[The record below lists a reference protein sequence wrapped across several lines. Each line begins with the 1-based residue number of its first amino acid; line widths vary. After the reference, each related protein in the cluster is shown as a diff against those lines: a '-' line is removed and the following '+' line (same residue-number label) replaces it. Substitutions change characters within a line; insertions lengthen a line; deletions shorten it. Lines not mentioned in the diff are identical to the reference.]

1 MALPAGNACA
11 EVPMPIPAL
20 ESRAV
25 ASLNGQANG
34 SPVPTLWAER
44 FAQRTQ
50 RMGSSVI
57 RELLKYT
64 EKPDVISFAGGLPA
78 PEVFPFAEV
87 ERAADTVLREQ
98 GKTALQ
104 YSPTEGY
111 LPLRELLVRHM
122 GRYGIKV
129 KPANVLITTGSQ
141 QGLDLIGRLLVNPGD
156 RILTES
162 PTYLGALQAWAA
174 YQADYLAVP
183 VDDEGLDVERLEAQL
198 RGGPKFLYILPNF
211 QNPAGVTL
219 SAERRRRLV
228 ELANHYGTPIV
239 EDDPYGQ
246 LRYEGEHVPPLV
258 QIDAE
263 WHGCASGDGEFTGDV
278 LYLSTLSK
286 TLAPGLRVA
295 WVVAPASVIS
305 RLVQMKQGADLHSS
319 TFCQMVAYEVAKD
332 GFLDRHVKKIR
343 ELYGQRLK
351 AMLEAFERHFPEGVR
366 WTRPQ
371 GGLFLWVT
379 LPEGFDSTELLREA
393 LGQEKVAFVPGAS
406 FFPRGGGERTCR
418 LNFSYCGPDTI
429 DEGIRRLGAVIK
441 RKLVRP

>member
-1 MALPAGNACA
+1 
-11 EVPMPIPAL
+11 MPIPAL
-20 ESRAV
+20 VTEKTEGTIA
-25 ASLNGQANG
+25 
-34 SPVPTLWAER
+34 PTLWNER

-50 RMGSSVI
+50 RMGSSII

-64 EKPDVISFAGGLPA
+64 EKPDVLSFAGGLPA
-78 PEVFPFAEV
+78 PEVFPFEEV
-87 ERAADTVLREQ
+87 KRAADAVLEQQGRE
-98 GKTALQ
+98 TALQ

-122 GRYGIKV
+122 SRYGIMV
-129 KPANVLITTGSQ
+129 TPANVLITTGSQ
-141 QGLDLIGRLLVNPGD
+141 QGLDLIGRLFVNPGD

-162 PTYLGALQAWAA
+162 PTYLGALQAWSA
-174 YQADYLAVP
+174 YQADYLPVP
-183 VDDEGLDVERLEAQL
+183 IDDDGLDVDQLEAQL

-219 SAERRRRLV
+219 GVERRRRLV
-228 ELANHYGTPIV
+228 ELANHYGAPIV

-246 LRYEGEHVPPLV
+246 LRYEGEHIPPLV

-263 WHGCASGDGEFTGDV
+263 YHLSAKGGEFTGDV

-295 WVVAPASVIS
+295 WVVAPESVTS

-332 GFLDRHVKKIR
+332 GFLDRHVKTIR
-343 ELYGQRLK
+343 EVYGQRLK
-351 AMLEAFERHFPEGVR
+351 AMLAAFERHFPEGVQ

-379 LPEGFDSTELLREA
+379 LPPGFDSAELLKEA
-393 LGQEKVAFVPGAS
+393 LGQERVAFVPGAA
-406 FFPRGGGERTCR
+406 FYPRGGGERTCR
-418 LNFSYCGPDTI
+418 LNFSYLGEDMI
-429 DEGIRRLGAVIK
+429 DEGIRRLGTVIK
-441 RKLVRP
+441 RRLVRP

>member
-1 MALPAGNACA
+1 
-11 EVPMPIPAL
+11 MPIPGL
-20 ESRAV
+20 EIEAQRA
-25 ASLNGQANG
+25 ASPPNGKRSG
-34 SPVPTLWAER
+34 PPLTTPWSER

-78 PEVFPFAEV
+78 PEVFPLAEV
-87 ERAADTVLREQ
+87 ARAADTVLREQ

-122 GRYGIKV
+122 ARYGIKV
-129 KPANVLITTGSQ
+129 TPGNVMITSGSQ
-141 QGLDLIGRLLVNPGD
+141 QGLDLIGRLFVNPGD

-162 PTYLGALQAWAA
+162 PTYLGALQAWSA

-183 VDDEGLDVERLEAQL
+183 VDDDGLDVGKLEAQL
-198 RGGPKFLYILPNF
+198 RAGPKFLYILPNF

-219 SAERRRRLV
+219 SLERRRRLV
-228 ELANHYGTPIV
+228 ELANHYGAPIV

-246 LRYEGEHVPPLV
+246 LRYEGEHLPPLV

-263 WHGCASGDGEFTGDV
+263 WHDCAKGDCEFTGDV

-286 TLAPGLRVA
+286 TLAPGLRIA
-295 WVVAPASVIS
+295 WVVAPESVIS

-319 TFCQMVAYEVAKD
+319 TFGQMVAYEVAKD
-332 GFLDRHVKKIR
+332 GFLDRHVRTIR
-343 ELYGQRLK
+343 AVYGERRN
-351 AMLEAFERHFPEGVR
+351 AMLAALERHFPAEVL

-371 GGLFLWVT
+371 GGLFLWIT
-379 LPEGFDSTELLREA
+379 LPEGIDSTELLREA
-393 LGQEKVAFVPGAS
+393 LGRDRVAFVPGAS

-418 LNFSYCGPDTI
+418 LNFSYVGPELI
-429 DEGIRRLGAVIK
+429 EEGIRRLGKAVK
-441 RKLVRP
+441 DRVARARA

>member
-1 MALPAGNACA
+1 
-11 EVPMPIPAL
+11 MPVPAL
-20 ESRAV
+20 ESQAASSVSQTRNGPAV
-25 ASLNGQANG
+25 Q
-34 SPVPTLWAER
+34 TLWAER

-87 ERAADTVLREQ
+87 ERAAETVLREQ

-122 GRYGIKV
+122 ARYGIKV
-129 KPANVLITTGSQ
+129 TPANVLVTTGSQ
-141 QGLDLIGRLLVNPGD
+141 QGLDLIGRLFVNPGD

-162 PTYLGALQAWAA
+162 PTYLGALQAWGA

-183 VDDEGLDVERLEAQL
+183 VDDEGLDVEQLEAQL

-219 SAERRRRLV
+219 GLERRRHLV

-246 LRYEGEHVPPLV
+246 LRYEGEHLPPLV

-263 WHGCASGDGEFTGDV
+263 WHGCAKGDSEFTGDV

-295 WVVAPASVIS
+295 WVVAPESVIS

-319 TFCQMVAYEVAKD
+319 TFCQMVAHEVAKD
-332 GFLDRHVKKIR
+332 GFLDRHVKTIR
-343 ELYGQRLK
+343 EVYGQRLK
-351 AMLEAFERHFPEGVR
+351 AMLGAFERHFPEGVR

-371 GGLFLWVT
+371 GGLFLWIT
-379 LPEGFDSTELLREA
+379 LPEGFDSTELLKEA
-393 LGQEKVAFVPGAS
+393 LGQERVAFVPGAS

-418 LNFSYCGPDTI
+418 LNFSYCGPDMI
-429 DEGIRRLGAVIK
+429 DEGIRRLGSVIK